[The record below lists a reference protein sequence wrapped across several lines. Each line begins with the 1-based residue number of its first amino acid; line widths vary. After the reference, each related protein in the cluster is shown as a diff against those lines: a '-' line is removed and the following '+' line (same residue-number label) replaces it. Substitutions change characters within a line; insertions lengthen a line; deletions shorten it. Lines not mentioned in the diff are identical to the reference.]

1 MRTPQDIR
9 SQPLAIKAIPKDN
22 NTKEIIDLQQKFNE
36 LSVQLANVR
45 DKRPKA
51 TNQRTNVWCTNCGGH
66 GHLPSKCSSA
76 ITNKRKKCSYCGG
89 RGHDIT
95 TCWNILE
102 VRTVV
107 IDNNNQSWPK
117 KNVNKTPY
125 NVTSKRPF
133 TRPNNQPPVW
143 NGPPTNPATHNYGPP
158 KRGKHIVCFN
168 CGELGHYRNDCPNPR
183 KQEGYT
189 PICGRCHESGHIST
203 YCTAI
208 ITEFPSSE
216 RDYPPKKQVQ
226 ISENVNHITQMLN
239 SNPIYLTRS
248 HAQKALLQN
257 NQENNSDST
266 TSTPLVRNIV
276 KSVKKSSSKEPLID
290 KSLGSIPLIPPNI
303 SVETLPSMSIQPSLI
318 PKPIEPPITQV
329 PINETTT
336 NPLREE
342 TSIPLKPPLETPT
355 FYRVPRKVLKEPIS
369 PVKKRKHNRIMK
381 LAVGMDPYD
390 ILNNMDNIQP
400 QISLRQLLAIA
411 PKCRSELSSS
421 LVRKR
426 AKTVDVNDIS
436 LDPGAPVVDV
446 IIDGSLINRV

>member
-9 SQPLAIKAIPKDN
+9 SQPLAIKAIPEDN
-22 NTKEIIDLQQKFNE
+22 NTKEIIDLQQKFKE
-36 LSVQLANVR
+36 LSVQLANAR

-51 TNQRTNVWCTNCGGH
+51 INQRTNVWCTNCGGQ
-66 GHLPSKCSSA
+66 GHLPSECSSA
-76 ITNKRKKCSYCGG
+76 ITNKGKKCSYCGG
-89 RGHDIT
+89 RRHDIT
-95 TCWNILE
+95 TCWNISE
-102 VRTVV
+102 VRTMVT
-107 IDNNNQSWPK
+107 DGNNPSWPK

-125 NVTSKRPF
+125 SVTSKRPF
-133 TRPNNQPPVW
+133 TRPNVGPPYKPGDGRPRWNDTYNQPPVW

-158 KRGKHIVCFN
+158 ERGKHIVCFN

-189 PICGRCHESGHIST
+189 PICGRCRESGHIST

-208 ITEFPSSE
+208 ITEFPSFE
-216 RDYPPKKQVQ
+216 RNYPPKKQVQ
-226 ISENVNHITQMLN
+226 IIENVNHITQMLN
-239 SNPIYLTRS
+239 SKPVYLTRS
-248 HAQKALLQN
+248 QAQKALLQN
-257 NQENNSDST
+257 NHESNSDST
-266 TSTPLVRNIV
+266 TSTTLVRNIV
-276 KSVKKSSSKEPLID
+276 KPVKKPSSKEPLID
-290 KSLGSIPLIPPNI
+290 KPLGSIPLIPPNI
-303 SVETLPSMSIQPSLI
+303 SVETLPSISTQPSLI
-318 PKPIEPPITQV
+318 SKPIEPPITQV

-342 TSIPLKPPLETPT
+342 TAVPLKPPLETPT

-381 LAVGMDPYD
+381 LAVGMDQYD

-421 LVRKR
+421 LVRK
-426 AKTVDVNDIS
+426 
-436 LDPGAPVVDV
+436 
-446 IIDGSLINRV
+446 